1 MINLFSL
8 NKTASAGNLFSAFRT
23 VSLLLFLSGSFFF
36 SCCTTSTQ
44 ATVSREEEAEFTEKV
59 SERYSSIDISD
70 FADGFNHARYQ
81 YPNSIP
87 PWGLYDTDQIAGFA
101 ENMVYL
107 QNPDGGWAKNL
118 DFQRKYSLA
127 ELLQLQKENK
137 SITPVTY
144 GLKTDSK
151 GSTIDNGN
159 IFSQIKYLA
168 QVCKQIEDQRYL
180 DCMNKAIQWIIN
192 AQHPLS
198 GGFTG
203 ADVFAITYNDDV
215 MTETLRTLKN
225 IANDD
230 SLYDV
235 VPSEMRAKAR
245 EAYNKGIECVLKTQ
259 ITLTLSDGRKILT
272 AWCQQHSHETF
283 VPVWAREFEPPCVC
297 TNESAKLVDF
307 LMEEENP
314 SDDIKTAVIA
324 ACNWFDMDQV
334 RIHHKKIVKNPAEGE
349 VLNGRYYDYDQVL
362 VDDENASDLWA
373 RFYALDSSFDVVT
386 GARKPIQGTYPAV
399 NTPIWCDRG
408 CKYCETFNDMSKERR
423 NGYGY
428 TGNRPAK
435 TLKNFAAWKSR
446 NAL

>member
-1 MINLFSL
+1 MTKHFSF
-8 NKTASAGNLFSAFRT
+8 NIFSFIL
-23 VSLLLFLSGSFFF
+23 VMLFLLSINTF
-36 SCCTTSTQ
+36 SCCSTSGG
-44 ATVSREEEAEFTEKV
+44 ALVSKEEQDEFKVKV
-59 SERYSSIDISD
+59 SAHYSAIDISD
-70 FADGFNHARYQ
+70 FADGFNHARYE
-81 YPNSIP
+81 YENSIP
-87 PWGLYDTDQIAGFA
+87 PWDLYDTNQIAGFA

-118 DFQRKYSLA
+118 DFQRKFTLE
-127 ELLQLQKENK
+127 ELVQLQEKNK
-137 SITPVTY
+137 SIAPVTY

-168 QVCKQIEDQRYL
+168 QVYVQIPEQRYL

-192 AQHPLS
+192 AQHPVS

-225 IANDD
+225 IAKDD
-230 SLYDV
+230 SLYSV
-235 VPSEMRAKAR
+235 VPSEMRQKALT
-245 EAYNKGIECVLKTQ
+245 AYSKGIDCVLKTQ
-259 ITLTLSDGRKILT
+259 IILTLSDGTKLLT
-272 AWCQQHSHETF
+272 AWCQQHSHDTF
-283 VPVWAREFEPPCVC
+283 VPVWAREFEPPSVC
-297 TNESAKLVDF
+297 STESAKLVEF
-307 LMEEENP
+307 LMEEESP
-314 SDDIKTAVIA
+314 SEEIKKAIIA
-324 ACNWFDMDQV
+324 ACSWFDMDEV

-349 VLNGRYYDYDQVL
+349 TLNGRYYNYEQVM
-362 VDDENASDLWA
+362 VDSETASDLWA

-408 CKYCETFNDMSKERR
+408 CKYCDTFNDMSKERR

-428 TGNRPAK
+428 TGNRPSK
-435 TLKNFAAWKSR
+435 TLTKYEAWKAR
-446 NAL
+446 LGL